1 MNTSWRWRHVTQAA
15 TQVGRGGKGRGK
27 KTSRDQTTIMS
38 AESACFSNAWRNGW
52 LSWHESIICG
62 FRSAF
67 FFTVP
72 VLSHFFCLYDSAIQ
86 ALTRN
91 PGHHA
96 VDCVSRIE
104 YWQRTFAHT
113 HTYTRLIGCLCV
125 CSLILRPNI
134 WRWSVYLLRLRK
146 VFTHERHVLG
156 MQCGFISNINM
167 YVCVLV
173 GFYRWRNAN
182 LLRISCRLFANLFL
196 SNSNFFFFCF
206 CYYTLNWVFNVWHE
220 VSNA

>member
-27 KTSRDQTTIMS
+27 NTSRDQTTIMS

-52 LSWHESIICG
+52 LSWRESIICG
-62 FRSAF
+62 FRCTF

-72 VLSHFFCLYDSAIQ
+72 ALSHFFCSYDSAIQ
-86 ALTRN
+86 ALTRS

-113 HTYTRLIGCLCV
+113 HTYKHSADRL
-125 CSLILRPNI
+125 
-134 WRWSVYLLRLRK
+134 
-146 VFTHERHVLG
+146 F
-156 MQCGFISNINM
+156 
-167 YVCVLV
+167 VCVFAHFASKYLTLKRLLAASTQSLHTWAACV
-173 GFYRWRNAN
+173 GHAVRFH
-182 LLRISCRLFANLFL
+182 I
-196 SNSNFFFFCF
+196 
-206 CYYTLNWVFNVWHE
+206 
-220 VSNA
+220 